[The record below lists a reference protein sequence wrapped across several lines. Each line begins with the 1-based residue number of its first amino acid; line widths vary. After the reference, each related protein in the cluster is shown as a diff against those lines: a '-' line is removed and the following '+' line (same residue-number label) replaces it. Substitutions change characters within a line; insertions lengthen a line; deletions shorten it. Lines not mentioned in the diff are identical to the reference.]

1 MTKVTFRTVLLGGP
15 VYCVT
20 RGKWQPAVVITRG
33 RTSCRVRLLHKDRY
47 CTRRY
52 EELAGRCLAKHG
64 TDKPLDPAETV
75 LSTHAAAGRTEAN
88 RTSTT
93 SSGFLAR
100 YVLMRAPR
108 GPSR

>member
-64 TDKPLDPAETV
+64 TDKPLDPAETM
-75 LSTHAAAGRTEAN
+75 LFT
-88 RTSTT
+88 
-93 SSGFLAR
+93 
-100 YVLMRAPR
+100 RAYEVR
-108 GPSR
+108 NGAEN